1 MTIEDNEVALFDS
14 QKYISLKIQS
24 SLPSTY
30 LIRPLKR
37 KDDQRGYLRLL
48 SQLSTV
54 GAISSERYKQRFDLL
69 KRNETCFIVVVEKQN
84 CVVACATLLVE
95 HKFLHEC
102 SNVGHIEDVVVDRS
116 ERGNRLGQRLI
127 DQLHYI
133 AQQTNC
139 YKTILN
145 CNRDNVLFY
154 EKCQLKE
161 TDVQM
166 TRYF

>member
-1 MTIEDNEVALFDS
+1 MTIENSEQELFDS
-14 QKYISLKIQS
+14 KKYISSKIQS
-24 SLPSTY
+24 SLPLSY

-37 KDDQRGYLRLL
+37 NDYQHGYIQLL
-48 SQLSTV
+48 SQLSKV
-54 GAISSERYKQRFDLL
+54 GNITAEQYKKRFDFL
-69 KRNETCFIVVVEKQN
+69 KQKQSSFIVVVENQN
-84 CVVACATLLVE
+84 VIVACATLLIE
-95 HKFLHEC
+95 YKFLHEC
-102 SNVGHIEDVVVDRS
+102 SNVGHIEDVVVDKS
-116 ERGNRLGQRLI
+116 ERGNRLGKRLI

-145 CNRDNVLFY
+145 CSREKILFY